1 MKKKALRGWLPAVAL
16 GLTVLSGAQP
26 AYAQAAKKTT
36 LLMNYVL
43 YGRHAP
49 YYVALDKGYFKAAGF
64 DVEIQPS
71 SGSGFVI
78 SAVDQNKAEY
88 GMSDAATLVQ
98 NIAKG
103 VKTKAFMAFLES
115 TPNGLA
121 SLKPYPDLKSVLDS
135 KVAAAAA
142 DSARAVLPIVL
153 QLNGLD
159 PAKLQWQTAANT
171 AYISLLMGGQID
183 SFSASIDADIPPLI
197 KLLAPQGK
205 QPYFASFAEWGYDG
219 LGFLLVAH
227 SDRIAQKPDEVK
239 AFAAAVAKGV
249 TDSLANP
256 QEAAKTMVKYNPTL
270 ETETVLQQWLQT
282 AKAIETPY
290 TKQHG
295 YGVVTGDRVTRTI
308 ELTRKAFTFDGEVKP
323 DQVFAQGFVPGA
335 K

>member
-1 MKKKALRGWLPAVAL
+1 MKRRYSLCLLSAIVL
-16 GLTVLSGAQP
+16 GAASLLGAGEAQ
-26 AYAQAAKKTT
+26 AQAAKKTT

-78 SAVDQNKAEY
+78 TAVDQNRAEY
-88 GMSDAATLVQ
+88 GMAEAATLVQ

-121 SLKPYPDLKSVLDS
+121 SLKPYTDLKSVLDS

-142 DSARAVLPIVL
+142 DSARAVLPIVV

-159 PAKLQWQTAANT
+159 PAKIQWQTAANT

-183 SFSASIDADIPPLI
+183 SFSASIDADIPPLAKI
-197 KLLAPQGK
+197 LTPQGK
-205 QPYFASFAEWGYDG
+205 QPYFASFAQWGYDG

-249 TDSLANP
+249 ADALAKP
-256 QEAAKTMVKYNPTL
+256 EDAAKIMVKYNPTL
-270 ETETVLQQWLQT
+270 DVETVLQQWQYT
-282 AKAIETPY
+282 VKAIDTPY
-290 TKQHG
+290 VKQHG
-295 YGVVTGDRVTRTI
+295 YGVVTQDRVTRTI
-308 ELTRKAFTFDGEVKP
+308 DLTRKAFNFEGEVKP
-323 DQVFAQGFVPGA
+323 EQVFAQGLVPAA